1 MSIRHRAIYQVNTKE
16 EAFRIAD
23 DMLSSDYEL
32 DYGASQRAGYPIYT
46 CTNSEEWISDL
57 CVRLEVNAKNGTT
70 NIWIKDISEQIRTHL
85 VELSKQF
92 GYTA

>member
-1 MSIRHRAIYQVNTKE
+1 MSIRHRAIYQVSTKE

-23 DMLSSDYEL
+23 DMLASDYEL
-32 DYGASQRAGYPIYT
+32 DASASQRAGYPIYT
-46 CTNSEEWISDL
+46 CANGEEWISDL
-57 CVRLEVNAKNGTT
+57 GVRLEVNAKNGTT
-70 NIWIKDISEQIRTHL
+70 NVWIKDVSERIRVHL